1 MNDPLVSIVIPTYNR
16 ADFLPRTL
24 SSAISQTYR
33 NIEIVVCDNASTDQ
47 SSDVV
52 ADFKGRH
59 PDRNIRYIRHGTNI
73 GPVRN
78 WFSGI
83 HESRGEF
90 IKILF
95 SDDYLYPNSV
105 KSLLLPIENTD
116 YAFSYGKVHNLW
128 EGSKGIKV
136 TNFGRQRPGNLVRA
150 KDYIAGFFSAN
161 QAFEDYPVSPCA
173 ALMRAEVLKKIPL
186 EKFTDSVGIDVVASG
201 IGPDMLMFLYSFLLV
216 GDRAYYVDEHVAVF
230 EGHKESITVTS
241 TLDKLDDHNFSAV
254 VKFYT
259 MLPEQCQIKEVLE
272 QQFDALATQPS
283 FFRRPKDR
291 LEIMNNGC
299 RYIPKPCKPDFP
311 TIGIALSF
319 YRRCSRAAEFR
330 FGQIKVVLLH
340 LFLRRNERTSREESS
355 SLGALK

>member
-1 MNDPLVSIVIPTYNR
+1 MNNPLVSIVIPTYNR
-16 ADFLPRTL
+16 ADFMTRTL
-24 SSAISQTYR
+24 DSAINQTYE
-33 NIEIVVCDNASTDQ
+33 NIEILVCDNASTDKT
-47 SSDVV
+47 SEIV
-52 ADFKGRH
+52 AKFQATH
-59 PDRNIRYIRHGTNI
+59 PERNIRYIRHDTNI

-83 HESRGEF
+83 HESKGEF
-90 IKILF
+90 IKMLF

-105 KSLLLPIENTD
+105 KSLLSPIANTD
-116 YAFSYGKVHNLW
+116 HAFSYGKVHNLW
-128 EGSKGIKV
+128 EGSKGVKV

-150 KDYIAGFFSAN
+150 KDYIAGFFSPD
-161 QAFEDYPVSPCA
+161 QAFEDYPVSPCS
-173 ALMRAEVLKKIPL
+173 ALMRTEVLKKIPL

-216 GDRAYYVDEHVAVF
+216 GDNAYYVDEHVAVF

-254 VKFYT
+254 VKFYSL
-259 MLPEQCQIKEVLE
+259 LPEQCKIKEIIE

-291 LEIMNNGC
+291 LEIMSRGC
-299 RYIPKPCKPDFP
+299 RYIPKPRKPDFP

-319 YRRCSRAAEFR
+319 YRRCSRAFEYR
-330 FGQIKVVLLH
+330 FGLVKKML
-340 LFLRRNERTSREESS
+340 
-355 SLGALK
+355 